1 MRNIVMA
8 LSASLV
14 GILAA
19 VAPVSA
25 QQFTF
30 EYYAML
36 SPQDTYNSQGL
47 PLNDV
52 CGIVQQDR
60 ANVHKFGRRDS
71 GDGIDPFFTT
81 PERRAMIA
89 GRCEYDPTYHTI
101 ERIRSQFIGF
111 VLVRVFG
118 SGNTV
123 TRVQIFEA
131 AG

>member
-1 MRNIVMA
+1 MQRHFMA
-8 LSASLV
+8 LATAVCGLWLTVASA
-14 GILAA
+14 
-19 VAPVSA
+19 SA

-36 SPQDTYNSQGL
+36 SPQDTYNSRGV

-60 ANVHKFGRRDS
+60 ANVHKFGKRDPA
-71 GDGIDPFFTT
+71 DNVDPFFTT
-81 PERRAMIA
+81 PERRAMMT
-89 GRCEYDPTYHTI
+89 GRCEYNPSYHTV
-101 ERIRSQFIGF
+101 ERIRSQFIGY
-111 VLVRVFG
+111 VLVRVSG
-118 SGNTV
+118 SGNMV